1 MATATGSDLLLEAAS
16 GAYGIYAYEPEA
28 SEVTLQSAT
37 GAYGEMAGTPDA
49 SEVTLQSGTP
59 VVQASTGTI
68 GATGAQVGLEAP
80 NYYDV
85 FWDYEPDPSEVT
97 AQSGTATIRLGD
109 ITVTPSGSEVT
120 AASGTAGITSA
131 ALFLNPAGSQVAV
144 ELGTITVGYPATG
157 SQLTLQSGVPFVRS
171 RRAFRATW
179 VDAYGYAI
187 AWDGDSTYRIRWE
200 DA

>member
-1 MATATGSDLLLEAAS
+1 MATATGSELILEAAS

-28 SEVTLQSAT
+28 SEVTLESAT

-85 FWDYEPDPSEVT
+85 FYDYEPDGSELTVQSGTLVLPVVLNATGSEAT
-97 AQSGTATIRLGD
+97 AQSGTAT
-109 ITVTPSGSEVT
+109 
-120 AASGTAGITSA
+120 ITSA
-131 ALFLNPAGSQVAV
+131 ALFLNPAGSEVTLEAT
-144 ELGTITVGYPATG
+144 LPSVGLPATG
-157 SQLTLQSGVPFVRS
+157 SQVTLQPGTATIRGITRPY
-171 RRAFRATW
+171 RATW
-179 VDAYGYAI
+179 VPANGYAV
-187 AWDGDSTYRIRWE
+187 AWAGGATTQAAWE
-200 DA
+200 GL